1 MGRPTKA
8 ESRDT
13 RERLLKAA
21 EDAFGTL
28 GYSRARLEDIAASA
42 GIRRSSLLYHFGSKE
57 QLYSQVVASVNQE
70 LGSVLDSALNDETD
84 VFTRILAL
92 NDAMQQFTNR
102 RRGGVSMF
110 VRELLDN
117 PPGATEH
124 IREFVRIIDK
134 LEDFLRNEAGHLIP
148 EGAPIRAGLIHLI
161 TSQALRAASGQFEPL
176 LWSDDV
182 DPRLF
187 IQALLTQK

>member
-8 ESRDT
+8 DSHDT

-21 EDAFGTL
+21 EDAFGAF

-57 QLYSQVVASVNQE
+57 HLYSEVVASVNEE
-70 LGSVLDSALNDETD
+70 LRSVLDSVLTDDAD

-92 NDAMQQFTNR
+92 NEAMLQFTR
-102 RRGGVSMF
+102 RRKGGVSMF

-124 IREFVRIIDK
+124 IHEFILIIDK
-134 LEDFLRNEAGHLIP
+134 LEDFLRREAGHLIP
-148 EGAPIRAGLIHLI
+148 DGAPIRAGLVHLI
-161 TSQALRAASGQFEPL
+161 TSQALRAASGEFEPL